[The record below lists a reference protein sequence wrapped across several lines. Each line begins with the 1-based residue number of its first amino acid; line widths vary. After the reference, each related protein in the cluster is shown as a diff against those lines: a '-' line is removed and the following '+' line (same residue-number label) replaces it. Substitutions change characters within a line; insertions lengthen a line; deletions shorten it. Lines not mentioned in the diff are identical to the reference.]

1 MRKDEAVGR
10 LCSVSDSCQSAST
23 ECRCDARTA
32 GNRPHAATIPTSDS
46 AVRESFT
53 EPSTRAAMHNRGR
66 CSFGIDDSGFSS
78 AVSFGCSR
86 LSSLTTV
93 HAQVRAPPFIACG
106 HRLVD
111 SRFV

>member
-23 ECRCDARTA
+23 ECRCDTRTA
-32 GNRPHAATIPTSDS
+32 GNRPHAATIPTYDS

-78 AVSFGCSR
+78 AVSFGVLSFIVAYDSPRPSPRAAIYR
-86 LSSLTTV
+86 LRPSV
-93 HAQVRAPPFIACG
+93 G
-106 HRLVD
+106 
-111 SRFV
+111 